1 MSEIKKLTRLGGDT
15 RKLAALLQAK
25 APKGEMLAYISPQEA
40 ALLKS
45 RGGSGKPHADTGIP
59 SYQIEDYFSAEDMNF
74 SPAPQV
80 NVSSIGM
87 DPAYMAEGLTYEG
100 EPNAFQPPPTAPLP
114 PFSNQQRDV
123 IRSIGED
130 AAGGAFGR
138 KIDYGYPGA
147 GLGYALRQEPS
158 QAFAAPS
165 LGAPAVSGGGGAGP
179 GISDQ
184 ISNALGIKKSDLPLL
199 GLAGVQTLLGGQQ
212 TRRAARQGQQAA
224 RRMESMAAPYRAQGA
239 QLQAQAQRGELT
251 PQAQQSLQ
259 AAQAQI
265 AQGVQARGGVG
276 AAQAAGQVEA
286 IRQQLL
292 QSQADYGL
300 KLSGIGD
307 QIAMGAIREGIQADQ
322 YVNQLTSS
330 YMNNVMRM
338 VGSAYGQQQP
348 MIVLGGGGR

>member
-1 MSEIKKLTRLGGDT
+1 MSEIKKMTRLGSDT

-40 ALLKS
+40 ALLRS

-59 SYQIEDYFSAEDMNF
+59 SYQVTSDFSEGYMADLSNY
-74 SPAPQV
+74 AP
-80 NVSSIGM
+80 NMSEIGM
-87 DPAYMAEGLTYEG
+87 YPTDMATGLTYQG
-100 EPNAFQPPPTAPLP
+100 EPNAFVGEPVSGRPL
-114 PFSNQQRDV
+114 SQEQINLNRELGQ
-123 IRSIGED
+123 
-130 AAGGAFGR
+130 GGAFG
-138 KIDYGYPGA
+138 DPLFSGLSAPGYSFVSP
-147 GLGYALRQEPS
+147 RQ
-158 QAFAAPS
+158 AS
-165 LGAPAVSGGGGAGP
+165 LPIARTPVSAPAAISGGGGGGGTP

-184 ISNALGIKKSDLPLL
+184 ISNALGIKKSDLPFL
-199 GLAGVQTLLGGQQ
+199 GLAGIQTLLGSQQ
-212 TRRAARQGQQAA
+212 ARRAGRQGQEA
-224 RRMESMAAPYRAQGA
+224 RRQMESMAAPYRAQGA
-239 QLQAQAQRGELT
+239 QIQAQAQRGELT

-276 AAQAAGQVEA
+276 AAQAAGQIEA
-286 IRQQLL
+286 VRQQLL

-338 VGSAYGQQQP
+338 VGAAYGQQQP